1 MPILTPAKFVVLLAL
16 LFSKVTTGK
25 SSISSLEPELVG
37 IRVASAFAEASPFL
51 RNAAR
56 MENRQGD
63 SKSDVALAMQP
74 AGTSDKNT
82 PTFTGVAAGDVTS
95 NSAILWTR
103 TFDPGSKNGMAARLK
118 VEVSTDVNFT
128 TIPFTATVT
137 TNPNRDYT
145 VKVEATKL
153 QSGIRYYYRFGIPK
167 GGFSAVGTFKTAP
180 NPTSSVP
187 VRFGFSGDADGQW
200 RPYSSTV
207 NFDRLKLDYFVFLGD
222 TMYETASK
230 GSPATADPVANPAQA
245 LTDYRRK
252 YLENIQAINPDGF
265 AGLQTLYRSQGNYT
279 LLDNHELGNKQL
291 INGGASAVLATT
303 LGNGSSN
310 SVEDVNK
317 TGTFINQTTGFKTLL
332 RAYSEYQPIR
342 EKIVSAPGD
351 KRTDRTQQ
359 LYFAQQWGR
368 NTIFVNVD
376 TRSYRDVRLKTLKGG
391 DDTGVRADNPDR
403 TMLGKTQLAWL
414 KQTLLNAQKNGTTW
428 KFIAISSPI
437 DTLGAVGSGEDGGK
451 SWSGGYRAERNNLLK
466 FIADNGIKNTVF
478 LSTDD
483 HQNRVNEITY
493 LDNIKDPKTLRVLPA
508 ALAIVDGPI
517 GAGGPDLITNH
528 SFNYLKNIADTIA
541 QKQLRAGVNPIGLD
555 PKFPGLRNVIREGDS
570 QADKLRQP
578 IDFYSPDTFNYAI
591 LDVSADGKT
600 LSVNVQGINSS
611 PKGTFPEPSTANPV
625 RSILSFKIDRS

>member
-1 MPILTPAKFVVLLAL
+1 MPILSPAKFLVFLAL
-16 LFSKVTTGK
+16 LFSQVTTGK
-25 SSISSLEPELVG
+25 SLIPSLDPELDRQELGDVG
-37 IRVASAFAEASPFL
+37 
-51 RNAAR
+51 
-56 MENRQGD
+56 
-63 SKSDVALAMQP
+63 KSDVALAMQP
-74 AGTSDKNT
+74 AIDNST
-82 PTFTGVAAGDVTS
+82 PNFAGIAAGDVTN

-103 TFDPGSKNGMAARLK
+103 TFDPGSKNGIAARLK
-118 VEVSTDVNFT
+118 VQVATDVNFR
-128 TIPFTATVT
+128 TIPFTTTVT
-137 TNPNRDYT
+137 SDPNRDYT
-145 VKVEATKL
+145 VKVDVTGLK
-153 QSGIRYYYRFGIPK
+153 SGIRYYYRFAIAR
-167 GGFSAVGTFKTAP
+167 GGFSPVGTFKTAP
-180 NPTSSVP
+180 NSSTSAP

-207 NFDRLKLDYFVFLGD
+207 NFDKLGLDYFVMLGD

-230 GSPATADPVANPAQA
+230 GSPGTADPVANPAQA
-245 LTDYRRK
+245 LADYRRK
-252 YLENIQAINPDGF
+252 YLENIQPMSNGGF
-265 AGLQTLYRSQGNYT
+265 QGLQTLYRSQGNYT

-291 INGGASAVLATT
+291 INGGAAAVLATT
-303 LGNGSSN
+303 LGNGSKN
-310 SVEDVNK
+310 PADDANK

-376 TRSYRDVRLKTLKGG
+376 TRSYRDVRLKTPKGG
-391 DDTGVRADNPDR
+391 DDTGVRADNADR
-403 TMLGKTQLAWL
+403 TMLGTTQLAWL

-428 KFIAISSPI
+428 KFIAVSSPI
-437 DTLGAVGSGEDGGK
+437 DTLGAVGSGDDSGK

-478 LSTDD
+478 LATDD

-493 LDNIKDPKTLRVLPA
+493 LDNTKDPKTIGVLPA
-508 ALAIVDGPI
+508 AMSIVAGPI

-541 QKQLRAGVNPIGLD
+541 QNQVRAGVNPIGLD
-555 PKFPGLRNVIREGDS
+555 PKFPGLRNVIRAGDPN
-570 QADKLRQP
+570 ADKLRQP
-578 IDFYSPDTFNYAI
+578 IDFYSPNTFNYAI
-591 LDVSADGKT
+591 LDISADGKT
-600 LSVNVQGINSS
+600 LSVDIQGINSS

>member
-1 MPILTPAKFVVLLAL
+1 MPILSPTKFVVFLAL
-16 LFSKVTTGK
+16 FFSQVTTGK
-25 SSISSLEPELVG
+25 SLIPSLDPELDRQQLGDVG
-37 IRVASAFAEASPFL
+37 
-51 RNAAR
+51 
-56 MENRQGD
+56 
-63 SKSDVALAMQP
+63 KSDVALAMQ
-74 AGTSDKNT
+74 ASGSTDKNT
-82 PTFTGVAAGDVTS
+82 PTFAGIAAGDVTT

-103 TFDPGSKNGMAARLK
+103 TFDPVSKNGTAARLK
-118 VEVSTDVNFT
+118 VQVSTDINFT

-137 TNPNRDYT
+137 TDPNRDYT

-180 NPTSSVP
+180 NSTSSVP

-222 TMYETASK
+222 TIYENASK

-245 LTDYRRK
+245 LADYRRK
-252 YLENIQAINPDGF
+252 YLENIQPINQDGF
-265 AGLQTLYRSQGNYT
+265 NGLQTLYRSQGNYT

-291 INGGASAVLATT
+291 INGGASAGLATA
-303 LGNGSSN
+303 LGNSSSN
-310 SVEDVNK
+310 PADDVNK

-376 TRSYRDVRLKTLKGG
+376 TRSYRDVRLKALKGG

-403 TMLGKTQLAWL
+403 TMLGSTQLAWL

-437 DTLGAVGSGEDGGK
+437 DRLGAAGSGDDSGK

-493 LDNIKDPKTLRVLPA
+493 LDNIKDPKSERVLPA
-508 ALAIVDGPI
+508 AMAIVDGPI

-541 QKQLRAGVNPIGLD
+541 QNQIRAGVNPIGLD
-555 PKFPGLRNVIREGDS
+555 PKFPGLRNVIREGDPN
-570 QADKLRQP
+570 ADKLRQP

-591 LDVSADGKT
+591 LDISADGKT
-600 LSVNVQGINSS
+600 LSVDIQGINSA